1 MRFLHK
7 ESVDI
12 AFYHIMTQPS
22 YSQCTECL
30 HIKFLNH
37 KRIFNWRRD
46 RNLTILMSN
55 CLKYYLWSVKEI
67 HKTLENC
74 RKNNLSFFL
83 GAAPCSKRPRQDAGG
98 HRAVQPVQPGVL
110 LRYSTNAFLHRIHAR
125 FELIILWNFRLR
137 PQEYKYFQ

>member
-1 MRFLHK
+1 MHIYVLKKLLNINIYFLSK
-7 ESVDI
+7 KCKGNIFPVPILIDKL
-12 AFYHIMTQPS
+12 P
-22 YSQCTECL
+22 
-30 HIKFLNH
+30 IKLNL
-37 KRIFNWRRD
+37 RSLIF
-46 RNLTILMSN
+46 LMSK
-55 CLKYYLWSVKEI
+55 CQKYYLWSVKEI

-110 LRYSTNAFLHRIHAR
+110 LRYSTNAFLHRIHTR